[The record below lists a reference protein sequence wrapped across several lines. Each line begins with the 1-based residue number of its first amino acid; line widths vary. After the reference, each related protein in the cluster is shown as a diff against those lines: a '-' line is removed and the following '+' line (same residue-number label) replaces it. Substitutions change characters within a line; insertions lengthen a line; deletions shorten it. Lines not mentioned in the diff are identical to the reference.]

1 MAGISRPEKELN
13 TFKEVVLSSGE
24 RKDVGVIVAEDDLKF
39 CNRIGVPGSS
49 ETSLMRPSGHIFLH
63 CFAAF
68 RPANTVKR
76 MFYRP
81 FGRMYCSLVD

>member
-39 CNRIGVPGSS
+39 AIESV
-49 ETSLMRPSGHIFLH
+49 F
-63 CFAAF
+63 
-68 RPANTVKR
+68 PAVLK
-76 MFYRP
+76 
-81 FGRMYCSLVD
+81 